1 MLTDIFL
8 TAEHAFLKYHE
19 ILWNAMK
26 YDIVKMSFRVKI
38 AESAFKTMLRDV
50 AKESVLLTST
60 TEDFSRSD
68 KRQLLGSL

>member
-1 MLTDIFL
+1 
-8 TAEHAFLKYHE
+8 
-19 ILWNAMK
+19 MK